1 MGAEAGGLKYLSM
14 SRRYDP
20 NLETFAWTSLTLWW
34 AGLASQ
40 HVAIRI
46 DGPIGGLLFASTT
59 IATAS
64 AWTLLQPVW
73 LWLVAADA
81 ARRPQARPT
90 KEREPRHDPRS
101 RSRVVALTFA
111 ASIAVAA
118 LAHFVGKVLKSLGFA
133 AQWTAA
139 TDQEWTALGENA
151 QAAANGEAVL
161 GIMVGIGIGTRLP
174 RWLMERRFRREQAA
188 LEPPRR

>member
-1 MGAEAGGLKYLSM
+1 M

-40 HVAIRI
+40 HVAVGL
-46 DGPIGGLLFASTT
+46 DGPIGGLLFAATT

-64 AWTLLQPVW
+64 AWALLQPVW

-90 KEREPRHDPRS
+90 KKREPRHDPHT
-101 RSRVVALTFA
+101 RSRVVAHTFA
-111 ASIAVAA
+111 ASIAVAT
-118 LAHFVGKVLKSLGFA
+118 LAHLVGRVLESLGFA

-139 TDQEWTALGENA
+139 TGREWTALGENA
-151 QAAANGEAVL
+151 QAAAGLEAML
-161 GIMVGIGIGTRLP
+161 GLAAGIGIGTRLP

-188 LEPPRR
+188 LDPPRR